1 MLFANVFS
9 FSIFSWRLE
18 LLIWNYLEKDYEQQN
33 HKTKCKYATK
43 MDKNDVWN
51 IQKKNEN
58 KVRNQH
64 GRVLTHSIHTFV
76 WNASAINLSIWIT
89 DTPKLQSGEIRAQNA
104 LVWFCCRRTK
114 DSFFFQK
121 QFRWAFPYCTQ
132 NNWPCLEANMHKTK
146 QQKEKS
152 TSCKSTCENWPKKVV
167 KRPKMYQPYGRL
179 IKQFANWLHMHKTG
193 TATWISTRNGAIS
206 VLLQCFVHCVLAF
219 IFLAQGTNR
228 ARSRAVYLYSIRIS
242 KNG

>member
-33 HKTKCKYATK
+33 HKTKCKNATK

-51 IQKKNEN
+51 LQKKNEN

-89 DTPKLQSGEIRAQNA
+89 DTPKLQSGEVRAQNA
-104 LVWFCCRRTK
+104 LVWFCYRRTK
-114 DSFFFQK
+114 DSFFSK
-121 QFRWAFPYCTQ
+121 AVSPS
-132 NNWPCLEANMHKTK
+132 L
-146 QQKEKS
+146 S
-152 TSCKSTCENWPKKVV
+152 
-167 KRPKMYQPYGRL
+167 
-179 IKQFANWLHMHKTG
+179 
-193 TATWISTRNGAIS
+193 
-206 VLLQCFVHCVLAF
+206 LLQPKTIGSVWRPVCIKRNSRKKKAH
-219 IFLAQGTNR
+219 R
-228 ARSRAVYLYSIRIS
+228 ANLHARTDRKRSSNDPKCI
-242 KNG
+242 NHTDG

>member
-51 IQKKNEN
+51 IQKKKWEQGQ
-58 KVRNQH
+58 KPTRK
-64 GRVLTHSIHTFV
+64 S
-76 WNASAINLSIWIT
+76 T
-89 DTPKLQSGEIRAQNA
+89 DTFYSYICLKCLSHKSIYLNNRHPEIAVRGNSCTKCSS
-104 LVWFCCRRTK
+104 LVLLPPNKRF
-114 DSFFFQK
+114 FFFQK

-167 KRPKMYQPYGRL
+167 KRPKMYEPYGRL